1 MVRRLEYKNHLQKN
15 KRYST
20 IVHRSSSGEIFIF
33 ICIIQSR
40 GKRMSV
46 HFYDLNLR
54 LLLKSYKG
62 NLLFLISKTLKLFS
76 SHDFSSH
83 SCSVLTLPT
92 LTKHSTNSPP
102 RRDFS
107 KAISSDCRFIKH

>member
-83 SCSVLTLPT
+83 SCLVLTLPT

-107 KAISSDCRFIKH
+107 KP